1 MIRKV
6 KEDPLDLMDNFYTA
20 NLSEPAKNLLS
31 GMLEK
36 DPSKRLTVK

>member
-6 KEDPLDLMDNFYTA
+6 KEDPLNLMDNFFTA
-20 NLSEPAKNLLS
+20 NLSESGKNLLT

-36 DPSKRLTVK
+36 DPTKRLNAE